1 MRATAPSAALP
12 QLPSTSGIID
22 AELFSRTC
30 DFVYENGKKE
40 GDSYVLRT
48 GFWAVFV
55 PLKIGAEMPGLF
67 TMGAHSRI
75 TRLYI
80 CAGLGDFNSD
90 YLEDILYA
98 NTRAVLSGLVPGDFA
113 EEMVE
118 EIEFETSHLPAE
130 KTREIVFKVR
140 DEIGPEKIREMFLRA
155 LEAEKGS
162 AA

>member
-1 MRATAPSAALP
+1 MRTTLPSVALP
-12 QLPSTSGIID
+12 QLPRTSGIID

-48 GFWAVFV
+48 DSWVVFV

-80 CAGLGDFNSD
+80 CTGLGDFNSD

-98 NTRAVLSGLVPGDFA
+98 NTRTVLSGLVPGDFIG
-113 EEMVE
+113 EMVE
-118 EIEFETSHLPAE
+118 EIEFEASRLPAE

-140 DEIGPEKIREMFLRA
+140 DEIGVDKIAQVFGY
-155 LEAEKGS
+155 KGG